1 MAQAP
6 APSRIVPVLAAVMA
20 LCQLLVFFPGYV
32 SFDVLSQLAQAR
44 GGPIND
50 VSPPAAALL
59 FRAGE
64 ALLPGTG
71 AVFVLNVLLFWGG
84 CGLLWRALRLSLR
97 AAVLAAVLALPLVLL
112 LPQVWTDLHL
122 LAVLVLF
129 TAIAVMQRDTA
140 GMPRALLWLLALALL
155 GWATWVRHNA
165 ILAVLPLAWLLVP
178 QPAALASRIEPR
190 RLPRLLLWL
199 GLAVLLVAVR
209 SFSSVAVDQRV
220 SVWAVTPLWDLQA
233 LSIASGELRFPAGFT
248 GAGMRVAELP
258 AVYSENTAVPL
269 FDTPSGIRNPTL
281 EQFTAEESAT
291 LWRAWS
297 RSVIEQPLDWLQH
310 RTRVFLRLFGPHQ
323 EKDLV
328 YMVDSPQFAPEAPRA
343 AWQEVLHTPWRGAV
357 ERYKAIGG
365 ASAGLFLR
373 AALAIWA
380 LGRRGQGDADPLAG
394 CLVLS
399 ALLYTAALFPLTPSA
414 ELRYLTWPL
423 WACAVAA
430 VVAWMP
436 RRR

>member
-1 MAQAP
+1 
-6 APSRIVPVLAAVMA
+6 MA
-20 LCQLLVFFPGYV
+20 LLQLLVFFPGYV

-64 ALLPGTG
+64 GLLPGTG
-71 AVFVLNVLLFWGG
+71 AVFALNVLLFWGG
-84 CGLLWRALRLSLR
+84 CALLWWALRLSLR
-97 AAVLAAVLALPLVLL
+97 AAVLAAALALPLALL

-122 LAVLVLF
+122 LSVLVL
-129 TAIAVMQRDTA
+129 AVAVTVLQRDAA
-140 GMPRALLWLLALALL
+140 GLRRGLLWLLALALL

-178 QPAALASRIEPR
+178 QPAALAGRIEPR

-199 GLAVLLVAVR
+199 GLVALLVAVR

-233 LSIASGELRFPAGFT
+233 LSIASGELRFPVGFT

-281 EQFTAEESAT
+281 ERFTAEESAT
-291 LWRAWS
+291 LWRAWG
-297 RSVIEQPLDWLQH
+297 RSVVEYPLAWLQH
-310 RTRVFLRLFGPHQ
+310 RTRVFLRLFGPHRDD
-323 EKDLV
+323 DLV
-328 YMVDSPQFAPEAPRA
+328 YMVDSPQFVPEARRA
-343 AWQEVLHTPWRGAV
+343 SWQEALHTPWRGVV

-365 ASAGLFLR
+365 ASAGLFLL

-380 LGRRGQGDADPLAG
+380 LGRRGQSERDPLAD
-394 CLVLS
+394 CLVAS
-399 ALLYTAALFPLTPSA
+399 TALYVVALFPLTPSA

-430 VVAWMP
+430 VLAWAP